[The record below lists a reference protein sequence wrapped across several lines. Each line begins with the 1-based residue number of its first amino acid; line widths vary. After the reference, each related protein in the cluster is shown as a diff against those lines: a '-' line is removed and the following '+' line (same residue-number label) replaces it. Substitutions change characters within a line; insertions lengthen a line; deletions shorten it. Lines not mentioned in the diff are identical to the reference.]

1 MGLRLDDGSLS
12 WPPAVVATANADAY
26 ANARHDAA
34 ADAADAAAAVASYL
48 RWKLMRPPPVGVID
62 RIPGN
67 FGYPHRLPRRLP
79 HVAVAGAA

>member
-12 WPPAVVATANADAY
+12 WPLAVVATANADAY
-26 ANARHDAA
+26 ANARHDA
-34 ADAADAAAAVASYL
+34 AADAAAAVASYL

-62 RIPGN
+62 KIPGN
-67 FGYPHRLPRRLP
+67 FGYPHRLLRRLP